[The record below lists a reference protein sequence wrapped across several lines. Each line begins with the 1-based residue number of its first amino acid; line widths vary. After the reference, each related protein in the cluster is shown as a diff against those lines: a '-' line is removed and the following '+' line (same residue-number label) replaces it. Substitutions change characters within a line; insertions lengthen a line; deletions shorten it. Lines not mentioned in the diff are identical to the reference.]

1 MNAEQDNGGSSGRSA
16 SAGSFTTAALL
27 WTLIAL
33 FALRVLGQAVQ
44 RWWPHSFLPPF
55 DAFQGSGLGYPLL
68 LSAQLI
74 ILALLVRAAL
84 RVGAG
89 RFGPGPRQRRIL
101 TGFGALYMAGS
112 VLRIAI
118 GLALPAAPH
127 WFTAWIP
134 AFFHLVL
141 ATFVIILAL
150 RARTC
155 VPDSAPKPG
164 AGA

>member
-1 MNAEQDNGGSSGRSA
+1 MNAEQGSGGNGGRSA
-16 SAGSFTTAALL
+16 SAGSFMTAALL
-27 WTLIAL
+27 WSLTAL
-33 FALRVLGQAVQ
+33 FALRVLGQAMQ
-44 RWWPHSFLPPF
+44 RWWPQSFLPPF

-74 ILALLVRAAL
+74 ILVLMVRAAL

-89 RFGPGPRQRRIL
+89 TFGPSPRQRRIL
-101 TGFGALYMAGS
+101 MGFGALYMAGS

-118 GLALPAAPH
+118 GLAWPTAAH

-134 AFFHLVL
+134 ACFHLVL
-141 ATFVIILAL
+141 AAFVIVLAL
-150 RARTC
+150 HARRC
-155 VPDSAPKPG
+155 VPDSARKSG